1 MTTTE
6 RLAAGQTPF
15 LLEPEQRPMSNETLT
30 MSSCIYE
37 GPTENMVVTKLKN
50 PDGLVVAKF
59 YDNEEL
65 ASFIASLNGA
75 EPIVEELWEEY
86 KEFIGRRDYCI
97 NEEGKKLDGWD
108 YFNERALRKLRR
120 LDGLRCLGWRGEV

>member
-75 EPIVEELWEEY
+75 EPIVEELWE
-86 KEFIGRRDYCI
+86 DYELL
-97 NEEGKKLDGWD
+97 NKMADFVVTLGGSDAGEPWR
-108 YFNERALRKLRR
+108 ERALRKLRR
-120 LDGLRCLGWRGEV
+120 LDGLKCLGWRGKV

>member
-1 MTTTE
+1 MEICLSRSYGSEFDCLE
-6 RLAAGQTPF
+6 RNPNSVFQHDVF
-15 LLEPEQRPMSNETLT
+15 TLRNR
-30 MSSCIYE
+30 SQCR
-37 GPTENMVVTKLKN
+37 L
-50 PDGLVVAKF
+50 
-59 YDNEEL
+59 
-65 ASFIASLNGA
+65 IASLNGA
-75 EPIVEELWEEY
+75 EPIVDELWEEY